1 MKRLTSFVVL
11 ALAAAGAV
19 QTPAPAPAPAS
30 ADDQSLFKQF
40 IAICDANDADA
51 ARVERQARIAGYLK
65 TPDLYAARAVVPNIR
80 QQKTLWKTFE
90 GKVLVVTTGRAPVA
104 GIPGADS
111 DVCALSTAPA
121 AASEVSAFRRWA
133 EVPGTTSP
141 AGVSY
146 FYLQSAGPHQSLAN
160 AAGPAIQNAIT
171 SGQTRVA
178 FSASTDASTVFI
190 LFRPKP

>member
-19 QTPAPAPAPAS
+19 QAQTPVPAS

-141 AGVSY
+141 TGVSY

-178 FSASTDASTVFI
+178 FSASTDANTVFI
-190 LFRPKP
+190 LFRPNP

>member
-19 QTPAPAPAPAS
+19 QAQTPVPAS

-141 AGVSY
+141 TGVSY

-178 FSASTDASTVFI
+178 FSASTDANTVII
-190 LFRPKP
+190 LFRPNP

>member
-19 QTPAPAPAPAS
+19 QAQTPVPAS

-141 AGVSY
+141 TGVSY

-178 FSASTDASTVFI
+178 FSASTDANTVFI
-190 LFRPKP
+190 LVRPKP